1 MIPLWIP
8 AVAPILAAALAYY
21 LPRNAMRR
29 FMLAFQLVQV
39 LLVTRLLSAVRGGGT
54 LREVIARWPAGVG
67 IALEA
72 DIVAALL
79 VSLVAWIYLML
90 LIFATRKLYADRLFQ
105 FLLGTLQGVLVGIFL
120 SGDLFNIYVLLELAT
135 LVTGILIMYKRNKQ
149 AIYNGMIYIMVN
161 LSSMSFMLMG
171 IGMLYRVVGSLDLLQ
186 IAEAA
191 RTVDGRALVVPYA
204 FLITAVGMKSAL
216 FFLFGWLPPAHG
228 APSAPSIVS
237 ATLSGLQINTGIY
250 LFIRMQALFGHALA
264 TDELFLVVGA
274 LTSVAGFLLALAQS
288 DIKLTLAYS
297 TISQVGLIIVGLTL
311 ADETAWWGAV
321 YHIVSH
327 ALFKVLLFLSAGV
340 IVHVYRT
347 REIASIRGVFRRM
360 PLVAIA
366 MTAGLLGITGAPF
379 FNGSV
384 SKYLIGTGWPTRFG
398 EIVMHVLNVG
408 TALYAVK
415 LATVLFGPVSEG
427 AVRGVVDGVDAP
439 RQPEVFTTSVLLIL
453 GAAVCV
459 GGFAARPII
468 TNLLGV
474 VPSVDGA
481 FTAAKAV
488 TYAATMAGACAA
500 YAVIA
505 RFGAL
510 PERVHRFH
518 FSFNDMITGV
528 LLFFG
533 LTTGYLY
540 YAL

>member
-8 AVAPILAAALAYY
+8 AVAPILAAAVFYY

-29 FMLAFQLVQV
+29 CMLAFQLVQV
-39 LLVTRLLSAVRGGGT
+39 ALVTRLLVAVRANGPIRT
-54 LREVIARWPAGVG
+54 IIAGWPDSVG

-79 VSLVAWIYLML
+79 VSLVAWIYVAL

-135 LVTGILIMYKRNKQ
+135 LVTGILIMYKRSKQ

-186 IAEAA
+186 IAAA
-191 RTVDGRALVVPYA
+191 AQTVDGRALVVPYA
-204 FLITAVGMKSAL
+204 FLITAIGMKSAL

-228 APSAPSIVS
+228 APSAPSIIS
-237 ATLSGLQINTGIY
+237 AILSGLQINTGIY
-250 LFIRMQALFGHALA
+250 LFIRMQTLFAHALA
-264 TDELFLVVGA
+264 TDELFLIVGT
-274 LTSVAGFLLALAQS
+274 LTSVAGFLLAVAQS

-340 IVHVYRT
+340 IVHVYHT
-347 REIASIRGVFRRM
+347 REISAIRGVFRRM
-360 PLVAIA
+360 PLVAVA
-366 MTAGLLGITGAPF
+366 MAAGLLGITGAPY

-384 SKYLIGTGWPTRFG
+384 SKYLIGTGWPAGFG

-415 LATVLFGPVSEG
+415 LATVLFGPVSESARQPTTDG
-427 AVRGVVDGVDAP
+427 AQVP
-439 RQPEVFTTSVLLIL
+439 RQPDPFTTSVLLIL
-453 GAAVCV
+453 GGAVFV
-459 GGFAARPII
+459 GGFAAGPIVP
-468 TNLLGV
+468 NLLGV
-474 VPSVDGA
+474 APSVDGA
-481 FTAAKAV
+481 FTTAKAI
-488 TYAATMAGACAA
+488 TYAATMVGALVIYAA
-500 YAVIA
+500 IA
-505 RFGAL
+505 RFEAL
-510 PERVHRFH
+510 PERVRRFH
-518 FSFNDMITGV
+518 FSFNDMIAGV

-533 LTTGYLY
+533 ITTGYLY